1 MLAQS
6 AAANATPR
14 ARYLTPTI
22 TPSTRPTS
30 PAPTAIGYFA
40 TMRAIR
46 GSARLTS
53 TERLVLLMIAGHTD
67 NATGEACPGI
77 PKLAAECGLT
87 TRTIERTIAALV
99 VSGWLA
105 RDSAASRWGTNLYT
119 IRPVPNDVRPTS
131 PRRYGRP
138 FDRVPPDTGSPPSP
152 SRVQVPPDTGSCT
165 LPLPLHDETPVCAA
179 PAPAEQEAPESTH
192 TEVLEV
198 DQEQEAEEQEAAV
211 ELHASEGH
219 ETPAPAE
226 QQEAP
231 AEQGIAAALS
241 SHPEL
246 QALARPPVVAILA
259 AERRPLPVVRRALA
273 ELAEHAR
280 DAAAVG
286 ESFSVATLTRKARAY
301 VRLAYAEPSD
311 TSTRP
316 TSPEPPP
323 EPPPQLHAV
332 AANLRAAVA
341 SIGGGW
347 NPRPNMRAPSR
358 PSVGHLASATANLRG
373 MLAALDVEH
382 EGLVARRRAT

>member
-1 MLAQS
+1 MLAHS
-6 AAANATPR
+6 AAANTSPAYVRPR
-14 ARYLTPTI
+14 HLSPVL
-22 TPSTRPTS
+22 PSTRPTS

-46 GSARLTS
+46 SSARLTS

-77 PKLAAECGLT
+77 PKLAAECRLT

-99 VSGWLA
+99 AAGWLV
-105 RDSAASRWGTNLYT
+105 RDSAASRWGTNVYRVT
-119 IRPVPNDVRPTS
+119 PVAGDVRPTS

-138 FDRVPPDTGSPPSP
+138 FDRVPPDTGSPPPP
-152 SRVQVPPDTGSCT
+152 SRVQVPPDRESCT

-179 PAPAEQEAPESTH
+179 PAPAEQH

-226 QQEAP
+226 HEAP

-286 ESFSVATLTRKARAY
+286 EPWSVAKLARKARAY
-301 VRLAYAEPSD
+301 VRRAYETGESTPP
-311 TSTRP
+311 STRP
-316 TSPEPPP
+316 TSPPTP
-323 EPPPQLHAV
+323 EPPCELPRL
-332 AANLRAAVA
+332 A
-341 SIGGGW
+341 ST
-347 NPRPNMRAPSR
+347 A
-358 PSVGHLASATANLRG
+358 GHLRG
-373 MLAALDVEH
+373 ILAAL
-382 EGLVARRRAT
+382 ATRQA